1 MGSSGKAFGDCAKV
15 IMGWLKG
22 VVVICVRVWSA
33 YRKSQKEGRGGIK
46 VDQGETSAGKQREMW
61 AKVVDCM

>member
-1 MGSSGKAFGDCAKV
+1 
-15 IMGWLKG
+15 MGWLKG